1 MAYRL
6 SYSHL
11 LREFGALGPYLC
23 PEQCEPDRFFF
34 DSRNPAVFPRHSGWG
49 WWLLLEPC
57 EGGFSG
63 QSELAGYSATGI
75 WLNRPVPRS
84 LWPELASSRDQFLG
98 RLTSSPT
105 FALCVS
111 GGGFPLL
118 GDSCSRST
126 WFLLHRAA

>member
-11 LREFGALGPYLC
+11 LREFGALGPYLR

-98 RLTSSPT
+98 RVEGLCRQWRLELLDIERRELARLTSVLS
-105 FALCVS
+105 
-111 GGGFPLL
+111 
-118 GDSCSRST
+118 
-126 WFLLHRAA
+126 

>member
-34 DSRNPAVFPRHSGWG
+34 DSRNPALFPRHSGLG

-75 WLNRPVPRS
+75 WLNRPVPRT

-98 RLTSSPT
+98 RVEGLCRQWRLELLDIERRELGRLTSVLS
-105 FALCVS
+105 
-111 GGGFPLL
+111 
-118 GDSCSRST
+118 
-126 WFLLHRAA
+126 

>member
-11 LREFGALGPYLC
+11 LREFGALGPYLR

-34 DSRNPAVFPRHSGWG
+34 DSRNPVLFPRHSGWG

-98 RLTSSPT
+98 RVEGLCRQWRLELLDIERRELARLTSVLS
-105 FALCVS
+105 
-111 GGGFPLL
+111 
-118 GDSCSRST
+118 
-126 WFLLHRAA
+126 

>member
-11 LREFGALGPYLC
+11 LREFGALGPYLR

-34 DSRNPAVFPRHSGWG
+34 DSRNPALFPRHSGWG

-98 RLTSSPT
+98 RVEGLCRQWRLELLDIERRELGRLTSVLS
-105 FALCVS
+105 
-111 GGGFPLL
+111 
-118 GDSCSRST
+118 
-126 WFLLHRAA
+126 

>member
-98 RLTSSPT
+98 RVEGLCRQWRLELLDIERRELGRLTSVLS
-105 FALCVS
+105 
-111 GGGFPLL
+111 
-118 GDSCSRST
+118 
-126 WFLLHRAA
+126 

>member
-11 LREFGALGPYLC
+11 LREFGALGPYLR

-98 RLTSSPT
+98 RVEGLCRQWRLELLDIERRELGRLTSVLS
-105 FALCVS
+105 
-111 GGGFPLL
+111 
-118 GDSCSRST
+118 
-126 WFLLHRAA
+126 

>member
-11 LREFGALGPYLC
+11 LREFGALGPYLR

-34 DSRNPAVFPRHSGWG
+34 DSRNPALFPRHSGWG

-98 RLTSSPT
+98 RVEGLCRQWRLELLDIERRELARLTSVLS
-105 FALCVS
+105 
-111 GGGFPLL
+111 
-118 GDSCSRST
+118 
-126 WFLLHRAA
+126 

>member
-11 LREFGALGPYLC
+11 LREFGALGPYLR

-34 DSRNPAVFPRHSGWG
+34 DSRNPALFPRHSGWG

-84 LWPELASSRDQFLG
+84 LWPELASSRDQFLDRVEGLCRQWRLELLDIERRELG
-98 RLTSSPT
+98 RLTSVLS
-105 FALCVS
+105 
-111 GGGFPLL
+111 
-118 GDSCSRST
+118 
-126 WFLLHRAA
+126 

>member
-98 RLTSSPT
+98 RVEGLCRQWRLELLDIERRELARLTSVLS
-105 FALCVS
+105 
-111 GGGFPLL
+111 
-118 GDSCSRST
+118 
-126 WFLLHRAA
+126 

>member
-75 WLNRPVPRS
+75 WLNRPVPRT

-98 RLTSSPT
+98 RVEGLCRQWRLELLDIERRELGRLTSVLS
-105 FALCVS
+105 
-111 GGGFPLL
+111 
-118 GDSCSRST
+118 
-126 WFLLHRAA
+126 

>member
-34 DSRNPAVFPRHSGWG
+34 DSRNPALFPRHSGWG

-98 RLTSSPT
+98 RVEGLCRQWRLELLDIERRELGRLTSVLS
-105 FALCVS
+105 
-111 GGGFPLL
+111 
-118 GDSCSRST
+118 
-126 WFLLHRAA
+126 

>member
-75 WLNRPVPRS
+75 WLNRPVPRT

-98 RLTSSPT
+98 RVEGLCRQWRLELLDIERRELARLTSVLS
-105 FALCVS
+105 
-111 GGGFPLL
+111 
-118 GDSCSRST
+118 
-126 WFLLHRAA
+126 